1 MAEPVAEGRP
11 DAKSDRRAFLMRV
24 RPDLLAAVERLAQ
37 AELRSVN
44 AQVEMLLR
52 EALSRRGV
60 IGGVDSAQASGEP
73 PPFGAP

>member
-1 MAEPVAEGRP
+1 MAEPVSERRP
-11 DAKSDRRAFLMRV
+11 DAKSGRRAFLMRV

-60 IGGVDSAQASGEP
+60 IGGVDSAKASGEP
-73 PPFGAP
+73 PPTRAP